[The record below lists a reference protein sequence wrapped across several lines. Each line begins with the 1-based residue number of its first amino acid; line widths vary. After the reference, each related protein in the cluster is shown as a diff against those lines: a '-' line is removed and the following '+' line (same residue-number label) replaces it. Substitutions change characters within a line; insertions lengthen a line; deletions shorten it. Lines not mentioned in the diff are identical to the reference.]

1 MVHGVGGPGARKIGV
16 LGLASIAFYAVAGSP
31 AGSEDAVGAAGPLLA
46 MLGFLLMPFVWG
58 VPESLVSRVHITA
71 SVAVSFVSFG
81 CSCTVFFFLVDSSC
95 DCRCFAAWF
104 SLL

>member
-58 VPESLVSRVHITA
+58 VPESLVRHVHITI
-71 SVAVSFVSFG
+71 AVVVVFSFFRFLSNRPFILGVLCLCAMDFVVTA
-81 CSCTVFFFLVDSSC
+81 TV
-95 DCRCFAAWF
+95 
-104 SLL
+104 